1 MFIDDDP
8 PPSVPEWTV
17 TFADLMALLLTF
29 FVMLLSMSEF
39 KNSSKFR
46 NVAESM
52 ERRFGQGEGKEE
64 FVRNPRTA
72 EAVAA
77 ARSRRALLLDGGS
90 SVPQAETVHR

>member
-1 MFIDDDP
+1 MLIDDDP

-17 TFADLMALLLTF
+17 TFGDLMALLLTF

-39 KNSSKFR
+39 KNNSKFR

-52 ERRFGQGEGKEE
+52 ERRFGQSQASGE

-77 ARSRRALLLDGGS
+77 ARSRRALLLNSDS
-90 SVPQAETVHR
+90 FLHKAETVHR

>member
-1 MFIDDDP
+1 MLLDDDP

-17 TFADLMALLLTF
+17 TFGDLMALLLTF

-39 KNSSKFR
+39 KNNSKFR

-52 ERRFGQGEGKEE
+52 ERRFGQGQASGE
-64 FVRNPRTA
+64 FVRNPHTA

-77 ARSRRALLLDGGS
+77 ARNRRALLLNRDS
-90 SVPQAETVHR
+90 FLHQAETVHR

>member
-1 MFIDDDP
+1 MFINDDP

-39 KNSSKFR
+39 KNNSKFR
-46 NVAESM
+46 NVAASM
-52 ERRFGQGEGKEE
+52 ERRFGQGPTDDEI
-64 FVRNPRTA
+64 VRNPRMA

-77 ARSRRALLLDGGS
+77 SRSRRALLLERDAFLHHG
-90 SVPQAETVHR
+90 ETVHR